1 MTLCPSYIDLQVNG
15 YVGVD
20 FNDPE
25 VEQEALQRAD
35 GAMQRDGV
43 EAALPTVITDSAE
56 RMEACI
62 RGLKDVIQARDGEGC
77 LRGIHLE
84 GPFLSPKPGF
94 IGAHPVEHARGQDLL
109 LLERLL
115 DAADGQVRLVTLDPA
130 VDVDARMTRL
140 CVERGIL
147 VAAGH
152 TDANIDELA
161 ATVEAGLSM
170 FTHFG
175 NACPQKIDRHDNILY
190 RALSLRDKLA
200 FTVIADGHHVPALL
214 FRLLVEFIEGEKL
227 IVVSDAI
234 SAAGLGEGVFQLG
247 RKQVRVGEDRVARDP
262 SGENFA
268 GSAAR
273 MRDADVWLDETI
285 KLGPSVR
292 RKLLHMNA
300 ARLLGLAN

>member
-1 MTLCPSYIDLQVNG
+1 MQVNG

-25 VEQEALQRAD
+25 VGLGALRRAD
-35 GAMQRDGV
+35 KVMREDGV

-56 RMEACI
+56 RMEACV
-62 RGLKDVIQARDGEGC
+62 RGLAEVIKATAGEGC
-77 LRGIHLE
+77 FHGIHLE

-94 IGAHPVEHARGQDLL
+94 IGAHPVEHASGQDLR

-115 DAADGQVRLVTLDPA
+115 DAAAGHVRMVTLDPA
-130 VDVDARMTRL
+130 VDDGARMTRL
-140 CVERGIL
+140 CSERGIL

-152 TDANIDELA
+152 TDASIEELEVS
-161 ATVEAGLSM
+161 VEAGLSM

-175 NACPQKIDRHDNILY
+175 NACPQKLDRHDNILY
-190 RALSLRDKLA
+190 RALSLRDKIA
-200 FTVIADGHHVPALL
+200 FTVIADGHHVPGLL
-214 FRLLVEFIEGEKL
+214 FRFLFEIIDSEKL

-234 SAAGLGEGVFQLG
+234 SAAGLGTGVFQLG
-247 RKQVRVGEDRVARDP
+247 RKPVRVGEDRVARDP

-273 MRDADVWLDETI
+273 MLEADRWLEEELQFDQCQ
-285 KLGPSVR
+285 R
-292 RKLLHMNA
+292 RKLLYANA
-300 ARLLGLAN
+300 AGLLGLDGKF